1 MEVNMYAYYDPKTDP
16 RTDESKKMLYP
27 DKDRFVPSKVF
38 LGKPHEY
45 GICDRSK
52 VPAPNLGE

>member
-1 MEVNMYAYYDPKTDP
+1 MYAYYNPASDP

-45 GICDRSK
+45 GICDRSR